1 MSSPQRVNPRRRHAL
16 PVGLLAALAVGLTGC
31 DGLAYVTHVTEGQLA
46 IQGNTE
52 PIDAVDRKSVV

>member
-1 MSSPQRVNPRRRHAL
+1 
-16 PVGLLAALAVGLTGC
+16 LLAALAVGLTGC